1 MQRDLNKRLG
11 KGNLSHEEEDA
22 ENSKKITERIA
33 AMLSDGMVNVKAK
46 QKYTEIV
53 NLQDDDVVAA
63 NKSIMNVIVNKGLD

>member
-33 AMLSDGMVNVKAK
+33 TMLSDGMVNVKAK